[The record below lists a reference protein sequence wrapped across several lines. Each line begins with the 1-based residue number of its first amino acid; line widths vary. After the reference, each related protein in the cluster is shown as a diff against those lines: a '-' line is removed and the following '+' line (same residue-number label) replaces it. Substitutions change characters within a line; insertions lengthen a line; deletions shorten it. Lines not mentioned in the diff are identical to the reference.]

1 MFTLD
6 QVVPWGRSF
15 AEYRRMFALSDADL
29 GLTIVGCGDG
39 PASFNA
45 EATAL
50 GATVISCDPIYRYDV
65 GQLRERI
72 ASTCD
77 TILEQT
83 RRNADE
89 FVWDTI
95 RSVEELG
102 QVRMAAM
109 NEFLRDYPAGLTAGR
124 YIDAELPRL
133 PFADSSFDLA
143 LCSHF
148 LFLYTQQLG
157 EAFHRSAIHEM
168 CRVATEVRVFP
179 LLALGAAPSP
189 LVAIMVEDLR
199 GRGFDV
205 SIEGVPYEFQRGGN
219 KMMRI
224 LRTTQ
229 SSVTSP
235 LNGTRA
241 SVRNPE
247 EQM

>member
-6 QVVPWGRSF
+6 HVVPWGRSF

-29 GLTIVGCGDG
+29 GLKIVGCGDG

-45 EATAL
+45 EATRL
-50 GATVISCDPIYRYDV
+50 GSNVISCDPIYRYDV
-65 GQLRERI
+65 EQLRERI

-83 RRNADE
+83 RRNAHE

-95 RSVEELG
+95 HSVEELR

-109 NEFLRDYPAGLTAGR
+109 NEFLDDYQAGLTAGR
-124 YIDAELPRL
+124 YIDAALPSL
-133 PFADSSFDLA
+133 PFGDWSFDLA

-148 LFLYTQQLG
+148 LFLYTTQLG

-168 CRVATEVRVFP
+168 CRVATEVRIFP

-189 LVAIMVEDLR
+189 LVVPMVEELR
-199 GRGFDV
+199 GRGFHV
-205 SIEGVPYEFQRGGN
+205 SIEDVPYEFQRGGN
-219 KMMRI
+219 KMLRI
-224 LRTTQ
+224 LRTTT
-229 SSVTSP
+229 SSLTSP
-235 LNGTRA
+235 LSGPRG
-241 SVRNPE
+241 SIGNPE
-247 EQM
+247 EPV